1 MIPFSRRGAVLLRPF
16 FAQRRIPILTAEKS
30 RRAGIGRSKTAP
42 LRLLLLLAVAFPA
55 FLRAETDLLLTAA
68 TDAEL
73 QPLIRQLGAARSE
86 TRASW
91 TFWLGTIGGKSVVLT
106 RTEGDP
112 LNAVAATTL
121 ALRRYAPKLVVTY
134 GSARAH
140 DPALQPGD
148 VVVSRAF
155 VAFDGFISDPL
166 PLGAGSAPHTWQRLA
181 HAPMTPG
188 EKEKY
193 QDDFPAD
200 ATALAT
206 AGKLRPARGRL
217 VAGVLGSAHQ
227 VNREADRIAWIHRT
241 WHTSTEDAESA
252 HLAGCAYLLKT
263 PVIGLRIVEGTPE
276 ESAALAMQFLEGW
289 K

>member
-1 MIPFSRRGAVLLRPF
+1 MIDCAFPCQECGRGFTPRLNEPASRRGV
-16 FAQRRIPILTAEKS
+16 K
-30 RRAGIGRSKTAP
+30 P
-42 LRLLLLLAVAFPA
+42 LPHWGKLVTLLLLFAATA
-55 FLRAETDLLLTAA
+55 RAESADLLLTAA

-73 QPLIRQLGAARSE
+73 QPLIKQLGAARTE
-86 TRASW
+86 TRAAW
-91 TFWLGTIGGKSVVLT
+91 TFWLGTLGGKSVVLT

-121 ALRRYAPKLVVTY
+121 AIRRYSPKLVVTY

-148 VVVSRAF
+148 VVVSRRF
-155 VAFDGFISDPL
+155 VAFDGLISDPL
-166 PLGAGSAPHTWQRLA
+166 PLGAGSLPHTWQRLP
-181 HAPMTPG
+181 HAPMTPR
-188 EKEKY
+188 EQEKY

-200 ATALAT
+200 ATALAR
-206 AGKLRPARGRL
+206 AEKLKPARGKL

-252 HLAGCAYLLKT
+252 HIAGCAQLLRT
-263 PVIGLRIVEGTPE
+263 PVIGLRVIDGTPE
-276 ESAALAMQFLEGW
+276 ESAALAAQFLEGW